1 MKKTIVCV
9 LAAVAA
15 VVAGVM
21 MAGCDEEIKKDEPE
35 IIGEDWRT
43 VLEIFPETVVVEGE
57 NGPEVAMVVLASGK
71 KETFTLPL
79 DGIIGFT
86 YKEGV
91 YYKLSVYIVGIAPG
105 KDGYELIRII
115 EEKVM

>member
-1 MKKTIVCV
+1 MRKMIVFARV
-9 LAAVAA
+9 AVAA
-15 VVAGVM
+15 VVAGLM
-21 MAGCDEEIKKDEPE
+21 MAGCDEEIKKEEEPIVDENPRS
-35 IIGEDWRT
+35 I
-43 VLEIFPETVVVEGE
+43 LEIFPETVVVEGE

-91 YYKLSVYIVGIAPG
+91 YYKLMVYIVGVAPG
-105 KDGYELIRII
+105 KDGYELIRIM